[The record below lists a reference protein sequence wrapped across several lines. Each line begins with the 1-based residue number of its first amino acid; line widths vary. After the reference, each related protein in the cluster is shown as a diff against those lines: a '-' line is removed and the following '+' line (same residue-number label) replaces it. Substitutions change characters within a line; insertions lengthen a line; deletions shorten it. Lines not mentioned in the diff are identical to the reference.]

1 MCKEYKIK
9 QAGSVFKKK
18 KKMATKNV
26 SFCVKKGEN
35 WNCSPRS
42 VLDPQSYPEN
52 EFPADSQLSE
62 QGHKGQ
68 ICLLR
73 G

>member
-1 MCKEYKIK
+1 MSARRNDSGHDVRWLEKHK
-9 QAGSVFKKK
+9 AP
-18 KKMATKNV
+18 
-26 SFCVKKGEN
+26 KKGEN